1 MAGTLKIELSGATKE
16 ELKRQLEGVM
26 RELDK
31 INFRPGNRI
40 TLGNP
45 QAWKVVGSPQAWKVG
60 GSPQAWKMAGSP
72 QAWKV
77 VGRPQAWDP
86 GKVVENP
93 QAVGNLR
100 TWKMTY
106 ET

>member
-1 MAGTLKIELSGATKE
+1 MAGTLKIEISGATKE
-16 ELKRQLEGVM
+16 ELKRQLEEVI
-26 RELDK
+26 RELER

-45 QAWKVVGSPQAWKVG
+45 HAWKVAGAPQASRIGTAQAWKV
-60 GSPQAWKMAGSP
+60 AGAP

-77 VGRPQAWDP
+77 VGTPQSFNLSNPQAW
-86 GKVVENP
+86 KV
-93 QAVGNLR
+93 
-100 TWKMTY
+100 TY